1 MNFTWD
7 CIRWTLL
14 EPAVSELYLRLLS
27 VHFTWACCQW
37 TLLETAVSELYS
49 RLHPM
54 NFAWG
59 CIQQTLLEAAS
70 NELYSGLLPVNFT
83 WDCCQWTLLS
93 LLSLHFAPYLRLHWM
108 SFTSNSM
115 HAISFWER
123 TLPSFIF
130 FQEKCHKFLT
140 RFWRTFDALLTHFWR
155 TFDALLTHFWRT
167 FDALLKSASKVH
179 QKAVKVHQKCITFE
193 SASKVHQKCIKSAPK
208 VHQKCIKSASK
219 VHQKCIKSASKVH
232 QKCTKSASKVLQKCI
247 KSAPKASEVHCIFD
261 RVQAFFWKKL
271 WTHVK
276 KYSCGI
282 ESGVRVSL
290 RLLGCIFSSQPKVY
304 QDFIQTFSK
313 LYEEKST
320 TRVYELPFKFSFEKD
335 MSSVPMDNCFFKCKL
350 IKFCSKQTWSNKI
363 WFTFLA
369 WKKW

>member
-7 CIRWTLL
+7 CIQRTLL
-14 EPAVSELYLRLLS
+14 ETASDELYLRLYLRLLS

-108 SFTSNSM
+108 VLLQTQCMQSLF
-115 HAISFWER
+115 ER
-123 TLPSFIF
+123 EPYHFF

-140 RFWRTFDALLTHFWR
+140 HFWR
-155 TFDALLTHFWRT
+155 TFGALLTHFWRT

-179 QKAVKVHQKCITFE
+179 QKAVKVHQKCIKSASLLKVHQKCIKSASKVHQKCTK

-208 VHQKCIKSASK
+208 VHQKCIKSAPK
-219 VHQKCIKSASKVH
+219 VHQKCIKSAPKVH
-232 QKCTKSASKVLQKCI
+232 QKCTKSIRSALHFWPCSSIFLKKTLDTCEKIFMWNWKWSKGLTKT
-247 KSAPKASEVHCIFD
+247 S
-261 RVQAFFWKKL
+261 WM
-271 WTHVK
+271 
-276 KYSCGI
+276 Y
-282 ESGVRVSL
+282 
-290 RLLGCIFSSQPKVY
+290 
-304 QDFIQTFSK
+304 
-313 LYEEKST
+313 
-320 TRVYELPFKFSFEKD
+320 
-335 MSSVPMDNCFFKCKL
+335 FFKPAKGL
-350 IKFCSKQTWSNKI
+350 PGFHPDLLQIVWG
-363 WFTFLA
+363 
-369 WKKW
+369 KKHHKSLWAPF